1 MLKTLLK
8 KQMLEI
14 FRSYFYDSKKNKQRS
29 KASTILYI
37 LLFVLIMVGMM
48 SGMFSLLA
56 YALCGP
62 LQSVGDGG
70 ILPPVDEQADGCA
83 RFAGFSGIRQPFGHP
98 SRPASLVPVVPVK
111 IRQSIFRVHAAV
123 FLACG
128 SVLLR
133 WLPAAGSVGRVSNK
147 GIECLRLKGFDHLQS
162 VSVNNRPFFSAAV
175 FHR

>member
-29 KASTILYI
+29 KASTIFYL

-62 LQSVGDGG
+62 LQSVGTGWLYFTLMG
-70 ILPPVDEQADGCA
+70 L
-83 RFAGFSGIRQPFGHP
+83 
-98 SRPASLVPVVPVK
+98 L
-111 IRQSIFRVHAAV
+111 AV
-123 FLACG
+123 FLGAFRKRVQH
-128 SVLLR
+128 VLR
-133 WLPAAGSVGRVSNK
+133 ALPFQG
-147 GIECLRLKGFDHLQS
+147 
-162 VSVNNRPFFSAAV
+162 
-175 FHR
+175 